1 MAIQSRNKI
10 SASFSMSGMT
20 DMVFLLLI
28 FFMITSTMVH
38 PNAIKLLLPKSNN
51 QVSAKPLTTVSIDD
65 NLNYFV
71 EREKIAFSQIESI
84 LQVKFNDVPEEERW
98 ISLHAH
104 KSVPWEEVVKI
115 INIAKNNKYR
125 VIAATRA
132 E

>member
-28 FFMITSTMVH
+28 FFMITSTMIH

-51 QVSAKPLTTVSIDD
+51 QVSAKPQTTVSIDA
-65 NLNYFV
+65 NLNYYV
-71 EREKIAFSQIESI
+71 EREKMAFSQIEAY
-84 LQVKFNDVPEEERW
+84 LQVKFNEVPEEERW

-104 KSVPWEEVVKI
+104 KSVPWEEVVKVM
-115 INIAKNNKYR
+115 NIAKNNKYR

>member
-51 QVSAKPLTTVSIDD
+51 QVSAKPLTTVSIDA
-65 NLNYFV
+65 NLNYYI
-71 EREKIAFSQIESI
+71 EREKIAFSQIESY

-98 ISLHAH
+98 VSLHAQ
-104 KSVPWEEVVKI
+104 KTVPWEEVVKI
-115 INIAKNNKYR
+115 INIVKNNKYR
-125 VIAATRA
+125 LIAATSP